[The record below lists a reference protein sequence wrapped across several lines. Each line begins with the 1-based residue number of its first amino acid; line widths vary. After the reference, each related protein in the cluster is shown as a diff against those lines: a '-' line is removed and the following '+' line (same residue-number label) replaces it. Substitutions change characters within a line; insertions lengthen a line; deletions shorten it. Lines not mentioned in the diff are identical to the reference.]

1 MALTKPFVPFLRPS
15 SELVKQ
21 EPNQISMSASLNQLR
36 LYVLISL
43 LVFVQPFA
51 QAQVSGLV
59 KDASSGKLLNGVD
72 IFINNTSLSTK
83 SNSNGEFTLTGIAPG
98 FAELSLYKEGYQ
110 IFKNS
115 LRIQLDK
122 AYKLNLTLTPLGEVP
137 KPVKVKQDEE
147 WKKNEQWFER
157 GFFGTT
163 SNATECKIVNVKAL
177 TFTRTGDVLT
187 ASASEP
193 VVVDNSAIGY
203 RIYYYLQGFE
213 AGVESGNAKG
223 LVRFDTLSPKD
234 DKVRELWDR
243 NRLKSF
249 WGSDRHLFKSLVD
262 HNAAEQG
269 FELSDENGSL
279 INLDSIV
286 VPGKI
291 AGYQRINL
299 KSKTRVKYL
308 FDETSE
314 GARKMDKDGQISW
327 IIPGESIEASVDGI
341 LFNPRSVEITGQMS
355 QGKLAELLPLNYV
368 ATSSLESEKMDWQ
381 NFALLQEKVYLHTDR
396 DYYYPKENVWFKAY
410 MGYSMPALRDT
421 LSKVLYVDLIGAD
434 KKIMKTKSYKIGQ
447 GVTWGDFKL
456 PDSLVA
462 GQYYLRAY
470 TNWMRNYGENTFF
483 TKAIPVLS
491 FDQNLDPDQQP
502 KVSEAVTS
510 PVRVAIQPSKSS
522 FGKREE
528 VTLTFAVQ
536 ESTGQPINGNLS
548 VSVTDAFSTLPVA
561 GQRTIVSKDVLATN
575 EIEKTTKYFE
585 KIEHFMERGL
595 SFKGRVKDDKGNPT
609 AANLSVVQG
618 KLENLITME
627 TDEKGEFVLTGLDF
641 IDSTSFSFKPTNK
654 KGKVY
659 PTVEIVPK
667 EIPIVKIDTK
677 PLDLKLRKEDALQR
691 IQNTYTPEDNVV
703 LLDNVEIKASRI
715 NDEVKKGPARVYG
728 EPDYSVRGDQMR
740 STTAGSNLLVG
751 LQGKVPGLQVLET
764 TDANGVRSV
773 SVRVRGGSSSLA
785 GNTEPLILV
794 DGVPF
799 PDPNSLIGI
808 SPESIDRIE
817 VVTRA
822 VPQFGSRG
830 SNGLI
835 AIFLKTGNYA
845 GNDAGSQKDV
855 IVHKIIGYNKPRKF
869 FSPDYSGKGGDSN
882 PDFRTT
888 VCWEPNVIVGRDG
901 KASVSFYTA
910 DLETRYRIVIE
921 GVSENGIP
929 FRTESFIDVK

>member
-1 MALTKPFVPFLRPS
+1 MT
-15 SELVKQ
+15 
-21 EPNQISMSASLNQLR
+21 ASQSQLR
-36 LYVLISL
+36 FHFLFTFLA
-43 LVFVQPFA
+43 FVQPFA
-51 QAQVSGLV
+51 HAQVSGLV
-59 KDASSGKLLNGVD
+59 KDASSGKLLNGVN
-72 IFINNTSLSTK
+72 IFINNTSLSAK
-83 SNSNGEFTLTGIAPG
+83 SNSNGEFVLTGIAPG

-122 AYKLNLTLTPLGEVP
+122 AYKLNLTLTPDGEVP
-137 KPVKVKQDEE
+137 KSVKVKQDEE

-163 SNATECKIVNVKAL
+163 SNATECKIINLKAL
-177 TFTRTGDVLT
+177 TFTRAGDVLT

-193 VVVDNSAIGY
+193 IVVDNAALGY
-203 RIYYYLQGFE
+203 RIYFYLQEFE
-213 AGVESGNAKG
+213 AGVETGNAVG

-234 DKVRELWDR
+234 DKMREAWDR

-262 HNAAEQG
+262 RNAAEQG
-269 FELSDENGSL
+269 FELSDESGSP
-279 INLDSIV
+279 INLDSLV

-291 AGYQRINL
+291 AGYQRIKL
-299 KSKTRVKYL
+299 KGKTRVKYV

-327 IIPGESIEASVDGI
+327 IIPGESIEASIDGI
-341 LFNPRSVEITGQMS
+341 LFNPRSVEVTGRMS

-381 NFALLQEKVYLHTDR
+381 NFTLLQEKVYLHTDR
-396 DYYYPKENVWFKAY
+396 DYYYPKENIWFKAY

-434 KKIMKTKSYKIGQ
+434 KKVMKTKSYKIGQ

-502 KVSEAVTS
+502 KLAGDVSSQVK
-510 PVRVAIQPSKSS
+510 VAIQPSKTS

-528 VTLTFAVQ
+528 VTLNFAIQ
-536 ESTGQPINGNLS
+536 ELTGQPITGNLS
-548 VSVTDAFSTLPVA
+548 VSVTDAFSTLPVT
-561 GQRTIVSKDVLATN
+561 GQGNILSKDVLNTN
-575 EIEKTTKYFE
+575 EIEKATKYFE

-595 SFKGRVKDDKGNPT
+595 SFKGRVKDDRGNPT

-618 KLENLITME
+618 KLENLISME

-654 KGKVY
+654 KGKVF
-659 PTVEIVPK
+659 PTVEIIPK
-667 EIPIVKIDTK
+667 EIPFVKIDTK
-677 PLDLKLRKEDALQR
+677 PLDLKFRKEDALQR

-703 LLDNVEIKASRI
+703 LLDNVEITAQRI

-728 EPDYSVRGDQMR
+728 EPDYSVRADQMR

-751 LQGKVPGLQVLET
+751 LQGKVPGLQVIET

-808 SPESIDRIE
+808 SPQSIDRIE

-830 SNGLI
+830 TNGLI

-845 GNDAGSQKDV
+845 GNEAGSQKDV
-855 IVHKIIGYNKPRKF
+855 VVHRIAGYNKPRKF
-869 FSPDYSGKGGDSN
+869 FSPDYSGNGGDSN

-888 VCWEPNVIVGRDG
+888 VCWEPNVLVGNDG
-901 KASVSFYTA
+901 KASVSFHTA
-910 DLETRYRIVIE
+910 DIETEYKIIVE
-921 GVSENGIP
+921 GLTSKGLP
-929 FRTESFIDVK
+929 FRAESSITIK